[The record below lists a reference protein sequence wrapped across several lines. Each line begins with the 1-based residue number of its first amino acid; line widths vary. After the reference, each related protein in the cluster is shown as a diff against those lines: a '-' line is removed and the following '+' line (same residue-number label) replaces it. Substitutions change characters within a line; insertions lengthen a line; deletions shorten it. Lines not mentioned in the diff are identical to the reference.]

1 MNDSDFAD
9 LLANTMSDLIERVS
23 HPSDDINSTL
33 YGVTTAAVE
42 LIDGVDAAD
51 VLLISELDHYQ
62 SVAATSPLPS
72 KLDGFQRDFQNGP
85 CVVAADGDPVVR
97 CDDLRT
103 DPRWPNFAKSAV
115 SVGVH
120 SVLSFQLYTN
130 GAGMGALNLFGMR
143 AGVFGNEDEALG
155 AMLATHAALALMAQ
169 DKERQFRSALAS
181 RDLIG
186 QAKGMIMERFHV
198 DAIRAFQLLT
208 AMSQNS
214 NTRVVE
220 VAAEIVKRGANLRL
234 QPSAFPL
241 ADHQSTS

>member
-1 MNDSDFAD
+1 MDDFEFAD
-9 LLANTMSDLIERVS
+9 LLAHTMSDLIERVT
-23 HPSDDINSTL
+23 HPSADIDATL

-42 LIDGVDAAD
+42 LIDGVDSAD
-51 VLLISELDHYQ
+51 VLMITDPDHYQ

-72 KLDGFQRDFQNGP
+72 KLDAFQQESQDGP

-103 DPRWPNFAKSAV
+103 DGRWPYFAKSAV

-120 SVLSFQLYTN
+120 SVMSYQLYTD
-130 GAGMGALNLFGMR
+130 GTGMGALNLFGSR
-143 AGVFGNEDEALG
+143 PGVFGNEDEALG

-169 DKERQFRSALAS
+169 NKERQFQSALAS

-186 QAKGMIMERFHV
+186 QAKGMIMERFQV
-198 DAIRAFQLLT
+198 DSVRAFQLLT

-220 VAAEIVKRGANLRL
+220 VAAEIVERGANLQL
-234 QPSAFPL
+234 Q
-241 ADHQSTS
+241 